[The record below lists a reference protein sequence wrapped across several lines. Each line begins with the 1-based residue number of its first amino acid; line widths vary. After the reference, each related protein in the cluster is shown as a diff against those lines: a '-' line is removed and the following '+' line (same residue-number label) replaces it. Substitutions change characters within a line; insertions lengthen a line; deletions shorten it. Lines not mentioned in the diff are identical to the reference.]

1 MHLSDIDIIYISYDE
16 PNADKNFSDL
26 LNKAPWAKRVHG
38 VKGSDSAHKAAARL
52 SETERFISVD
62 GDNIVD
68 PSFFDQDLHF
78 DEDISNAVI
87 SWCGKNI
94 VNGLV
99 YGNGGLKCW
108 PKDLVLNMKT
118 HENADPNDTAN
129 KIEFCWGIKYIQ
141 MNNVYSVAHIN
152 GSPLQA
158 FRAGFREGV
167 KMSLDEGNKIK
178 KQQLKESMFIKNY
191 QRLCIWQ
198 SVGADVNNGLWSIY
212 GARLGCFMTN
222 CSDWDYINVRDFEW
236 INDFFYNT
244 VIKDVNDE
252 NIKDEIFKLGNKI
265 RKELNISICEFDSI
279 QSTFFKDVY
288 TNPTRLHVMATD
300 R

>member
-1 MHLSDIDIIYISYDE
+1 MHLSDIDIVYISYDE
-16 PNADKNFSDL
+16 PNADKNYSDL

-38 VKGSDSAHKAAARL
+38 VKGSDSAHKAAAQI
-52 SETERFISVD
+52 SDTDRFISVD

-68 PSFFDQDLHF
+68 PSFFDQELEF
-78 DEDISNAVI
+78 NEDITDAVI
-87 SWCGKNI
+87 SWSGKNI

-118 HENADPNDTAN
+118 HENADPNDVAN
-129 KIEFCWGIKYIQ
+129 KVEFCWGIKYIQ
-141 MNNVYSVAHIN
+141 MNNVYSVAHVN

-167 KMSLDEGNKIK
+167 KMSLDEGKKIK
-178 KQQLKESMFIKNY
+178 KILLKESMFIKNY

-198 SVGADVNNGLWSIY
+198 SIGADVPNGLWSIY
-212 GARLGCFMTN
+212 GARIGCYMTN
-222 CSDWDYINVRDFEW
+222 CTDWDYINVRDFDW
-236 INDFFYNT
+236 INDFFYNQ
-244 VIKDVNDE
+244 IAKDITDK
-252 NIKDEIFKLGNKI
+252 NIEAEILKLGNKI
-265 RKELNISICEFDSI
+265 RKDLNISICELDAT
-279 QSTFFKDVY
+279 QSTFFKDMY
-288 TNPTRLHVMATD
+288 TNPDRLHVMAMD

>member
-1 MHLSDIDIIYISYDE
+1 MHLNDIDIVYISYDE
-16 PNADKNFSDL
+16 PNADKNYYDL

-38 VKGSDSAHKAAARL
+38 VKGSDSAHKAAAQL
-52 SETERFISVD
+52 SETDRFISVD

-68 PSFFDQDLHF
+68 ENFFDQELHF
-78 DEDISNAVI
+78 NEDISKSVI
-87 SWCGKNI
+87 SWSGKNI

-118 HENADPNDTAN
+118 HENADPNDVAN
-129 KIEFCWGIKYIQ
+129 MVEFCWGIQYIQ
-141 MNNVYSVAHIN
+141 MNNVYSIAHIN

-167 KMSLDEGNKIK
+167 KMSLDNGKRIK
-178 KQQLKESMFIKNY
+178 KSLLKESIFIKNY

-198 SVGADVNNGLWSIY
+198 SVGADVTNGLWSIY
-212 GARLGCFMTN
+212 GARMGCYMTN

-236 INDFFYNT
+236 INDFFQNEIST
-244 VIKDVNDE
+244 QINNE
-252 NIKDEIFKLGNKI
+252 NIEDEIINLGNKI
-265 RKELNISICEFDSI
+265 RKDLNISICELDST
-279 QSTFFKDVY
+279 QSTFFKDMY
-288 TNPTRLHVMATD
+288 INPDRLHVMAMD

>member
-1 MHLSDIDIIYISYDE
+1 MHLNDIDIVYISYDE
-16 PNADKNFSDL
+16 PNADKNYYDL

-38 VKGSDSAHKAAARL
+38 VKGSDSAHKAAAQL
-52 SETERFISVD
+52 SETDRFISVD

-68 PSFFDQDLHF
+68 ENFFDQELHF
-78 DEDISNAVI
+78 NEDISKSVI
-87 SWCGKNI
+87 SWSGKNI

-118 HENADPNDTAN
+118 HENADPNDVAN
-129 KIEFCWGIKYIQ
+129 MVEFCWGIQYIQ
-141 MNNVYSVAHIN
+141 MNNVYSIAHIN

-167 KMSLDEGNKIK
+167 KMSLDNGKRIK
-178 KQQLKESMFIKNY
+178 KSLLKESIFIKNY

-198 SVGADVNNGLWSIY
+198 SVGADVTNGLWSIY
-212 GARLGCFMTN
+212 GARMGCYMTN

-236 INDFFYNT
+236 INDFFQNEIST
-244 VIKDVNDE
+244 QINNE
-252 NIKDEIFKLGNKI
+252 NIEDEIINLGNKI
-265 RKELNISICEFDSI
+265 RKDLNISICELDAT
-279 QSTFFKDVY
+279 QSTFFKDMY
-288 TNPTRLHVMATD
+288 TNPDRLHVMAMD